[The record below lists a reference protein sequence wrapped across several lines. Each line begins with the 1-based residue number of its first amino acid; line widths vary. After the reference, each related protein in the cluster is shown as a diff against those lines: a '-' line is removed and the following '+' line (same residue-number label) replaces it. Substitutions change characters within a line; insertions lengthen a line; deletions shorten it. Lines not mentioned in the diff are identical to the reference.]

1 MVLLAMVLALA
12 SMPAIARG
20 QQADPRHV
28 DVSGGVFY
36 AGTLTFDS
44 VDATETA
51 FGGATRTVF
60 KSRSELEASPG
71 LEARV
76 GVSLTSRFRA
86 EASFAFN
93 RTHLTTYI
101 TGDPEAPN
109 STATEPVT
117 QYLVQGG
124 LVARLT
130 SGNAGR
136 VRPFA
141 SAGAGYLRQLHDGQ
155 TLIDAGPAYYVGGG
169 VDYLLNRAAA
179 RGSKATGIRADV
191 RGVVLR
197 GSLTLDG
204 RTHVVPVVGAAMFF
218 RF

>member
-1 MVLLAMVLALA
+1 VLALTLL
-12 SMPAIARG
+12 PAIARG
-20 QQADPRHV
+20 QQADSRSV
-28 DVSGGVFY
+28 DVGGGVFY

-93 RTHLTTYI
+93 RTHLTTHI

-109 STATEPVT
+109 ATATEPVA

-130 SGNAGR
+130 RGNAGR
-136 VRPFA
+136 ALPFA

-155 TLIDAGPAYYVGGG
+155 TLIDAGPSYYVGGG
-169 VDYLLNRAAA
+169 VDYLLNRAAT
-179 RGSKATGIRADV
+179 RGSKAAGIRADV
-191 RGVVLR
+191 RGVFLR

-204 RTHVVPVVGAAMFF
+204 RTHVAPVIGAAMFF